1 MSLNSH
7 LRRHLYIICSIFTL
21 LMIGCAGKD
30 HATLEKADAIMEE
43 APDSAL
49 MMLQEINRNHLNK
62 SDLPY
67 YALLKTQ
74 ALVKT
79 NEPVSSDSLI
89 SLAYKKYSDDW
100 WGDKGIRSNFYMAEV
115 FYNQEKPREAMTF
128 YLHAYEESKRL
139 NNPYWRAKS
148 AERIADLFFN
158 AYNYTEAE
166 KYRKEAIDYY
176 GLAGK
181 ITNQRYAISDL
192 GSIYLNDGKSSKVV
206 EMIDSILRL
215 INKDE
220 DPDLYLINYIN
231 ETRIQALF
239 NLGRTDELTDHE
251 IDIIKNRA
259 RDREKLETAI
269 LFSISDYSQEHENKK
284 DSILATAEKYLN
296 TDEDTLQFLY
306 AKYLITDTLNDKYQK
321 LALADSIIYSQERI
335 TRRILK
341 ESVTSSQSEFYALQS
356 KHQKKQIRLYLI
368 IIVLSILVFLIIM
381 LSIWRFYQ
389 LKSKLHLKELE
400 TNLASIITLK
410 ESTIRLET
418 EKDQLNLQIQ
428 NNISSISNLHH
439 EISEKNIVLG
449 QLKEE
454 IREHKLI
461 ANDFKQKYNDLKK
474 TNLSIEIEQLFKE
487 QWSILNMLCDE
498 YFEKGDSEFGR
509 NLIIKN
515 IEKEIR
521 QFRTKK
527 NLMKIECEVNKYLDN
542 IMAKLRNEC
551 RFLNEKDITF
561 IMLIYAGFS
570 VRAICL
576 FSDIKY
582 GTFYVKKGRIIKK
595 ISESMVEHRDEF
607 IEKLD

>member
-21 LMIGCAGKD
+21 LMVGCAGKD
-30 HATLEKADAIMEE
+30 HATLEKADAVMEE

-215 INKDE
+215 INKD
-220 DPDLYLINYIN
+220 DTPDLYLINYIN

-239 NLGRTDELTDHE
+239 NLGRTDELTDYE

-284 DSILATAEKYLN
+284 DSILATAEKNLN

-368 IIVLSILVFLIIM
+368 IIILSIIVFLIIM
-381 LSIWRFYQ
+381 VSIWRFYQ

-454 IREHKLI
+454 IREHKSI
-461 ANDFKQKYNDLKK
+461 ANDFIQKYNDLKK
-474 TNLSIEIEQLFKE
+474 TDLSIEIEQLFKE